1 MELNFN
7 GNLAPNASLSK
18 QAESSRN
25 TNSNNLEIKNKQT
38 SNPVP
43 KEVPQLGGTNT
54 QDKVDLK
61 V

>member
-7 GNLAPNASLSK
+7 GNLASNANLSK

-25 TNSNNLEIKNKQT
+25 TNGNNPEIKNKQA
-38 SNPVP
+38 SNTIP
-43 KEVPQLGGTNT
+43 KEVPQLEGTNT